1 MKYLL
6 LLLTCA
12 GAFAQADIK
21 NFKGTIKN
29 ADADSVYVK
38 SVRGWQQ
45 GYALDK
51 KGHFEGRLQQG
62 MGFFTLY
69 YKDKEQ
75 PLYLT
80 NDTDINFTADANKW
94 ENTVSFEGKGA
105 NENNFLAEMTRD
117 KENLIERFTKGG
129 DDVAIKAEAEKLT
142 AEWENKLKASDY
154 DFFYKNMV
162 KNIFIGIQNKNL
174 PDEIAKMSKIRSLE
188 SKASPGFS
196 FKSVDGKTVT
206 LSDFKGKYVYIDVWA
221 TWCGPCRQQI
231 PHLQEMEEKY
241 SGKNIAFISISVD
254 KEKDLEKWQEMV
266 KSENL
271 GGVQLIADKDWKSD
285 FITAYGIKSIP
296 RFILIDP
303 KGNVVKADAPR
314 PSDSAIN
321 VMLDKLLK

>member
-6 LLLTCA
+6 LLLACA

-62 MGFFTLY
+62 LGFFTLY

-80 NDTDINFTADANKW
+80 NDTDINITADANKW
-94 ENTVSFEGKGA
+94 ESTISFEGKGA
-105 NENNFLAEMTRD
+105 EENTFLAEMTRD
-117 KENLIERFTKGG
+117 KENLIDRLANGG
-129 DDVAIKAEAEKLT
+129 DAEAIKAEAEKLT
-142 AEWENKLKASDY
+142 ADWEKRLNASNY
-154 DFFYKNMV
+154 NFFYKNMV
-162 KNIFIGIQNKNL
+162 RNIFIGIQNKNL
-174 PDEIAKMSKIRSLE
+174 PDEITEMAKVRSLE
-188 SKASPGFS
+188 GKPSPGFS

-221 TWCGPCRQQI
+221 TWCGPCKQQI
-231 PHLQEMEEKY
+231 PHLQIMEEKY
-241 SGKNIAFISISVD
+241 RGKNIAFISISVD
-254 KEKDLEKWQEMV
+254 KEKDLEKWQNMV

-271 GGVQLIADKDWKSD
+271 DGVQVIADKDWKSD
-285 FITAYGIKSIP
+285 FITAYGIQSIP

-314 PSDSAIN
+314 PSDSNIHD
-321 VMLDKLLK
+321 MLDKLLK